1 MLERSVGARRFPCAR
16 PCATGTV
23 LYSTVPVQYRYST
36 GKKTPGGAGTHARD
50 TRAHTGTRITQAV
63 QRQPGHTLDTHK
75 NLSQTN
81 LKSNDVAQ
89 RPTPPTDCPTHA
101 PDHTRTANAEPR
113 DACVATHHTTHPIKP
128 GGVDGLTVIG

>member
-1 MLERSVGARRFPCAR
+1 MLERSVGAAISVRATVCYS
-16 PCATGTV
+16 TGTV

-81 LKSNDVAQ
+81 LKSNDQPHPPNVRLTRQ
-89 RPTPPTDCPTHA
+89 TRPERRTPGRMRRHTPHHS
-101 PDHTRTANAEPR
+101 PD
-113 DACVATHHTTHPIKP
+113 
-128 GGVDGLTVIG
+128 

>member
-1 MLERSVGARRFPCAR
+1 MLERSVGAAISVR
-16 PCATGTV
+16 ATVCYRYCTV

-101 PDHTRTANAEPR
+101 PDHTPTPNPG
-113 DACVATHHTTHPIKP
+113 THASPHTTPLTRLSP
-128 GGVDGLTVIG
+128 VGLTD